1 MNAKMG
7 EQEYEKQA
15 ICIVSEFLPIRYVL
29 ITKEKRKLHSGEAW
43 QTPL

>member
-1 MNAKMG
+1 MDAKMG

-15 ICIVSEFLPIRYVL
+15 ICTVSEYLPTRHVL